1 MDGEDQ
7 ATLPRQRSLWRH
19 RGFLLLWGA
28 ESISELGAQF
38 SILAL
43 PLLAVSVLGADEWQ
57 LGVLNAAGTAAFF
70 VVGLPAGA
78 WVDRWL
84 KRRVMIF
91 ADVVRALAIAVV
103 PVLWWLGSL
112 QLWHLAAVAAV
123 VGIGT
128 VFFDVS
134 YQSYVPVLVAGQQV
148 ADANSKLE
156 ASFQTARIAGPAL
169 AGALLAIAAAPLLL
183 VWDSLSYLFSAALLW
198 RVKDGEVRA
207 DRSARRRLASEI
219 AEGVRYVARE
229 PVIRRVVGTTATSN
243 LFSTLTFTL
252 LPLLVLRE
260 LHLGAAGLGLILSVG
275 AVGGLLGAVATPYL
289 SRQVGEGRIISVS
302 AVAVALMLALI
313 PWAATAPA
321 YSLPVLLAAEFGLS
335 FAGMTYNITQVSLRQ
350 RLCPPHLLGRM
361 NASIRFVVWGVMP
374 FSSLG
379 AGLLGDRLGMLATMW
394 IAAAGALLGCAFVV
408 FSPLTG
414 MRSLPVG
421 SPAAQVPQR
430 ADSA

>member
-1 MDGEDQ
+1 VDGGDQ
-7 ATLPRQRSLWRH
+7 QTLTRQRSLWRH

-28 ESISELGAQF
+28 ESISELGSQF

-78 WVDRWL
+78 WVDRWV

-91 ADVVRALAIAVV
+91 ADVVRALAIAVI
-103 PVLWWLGSL
+103 PVLWWLGAL

-134 YQSYVPVLVAGQQV
+134 YQSYVPVLVAGRQV

-156 ASFQTARIAGPAL
+156 ASFQTARIGGPAL
-169 AGALLAIAAAPLLL
+169 AGSLLAIAAAPLLL
-183 VWDSLSYLFSAALLW
+183 VWDSVSYLFSAALLW
-198 RVKDGEVRA
+198 RVKDGTVRA
-207 DRSARRRLASEI
+207 DRSTRRRLGSEI
-219 AEGVRYVARE
+219 AEGVRYVVRE

-243 LFSTLTFTL
+243 LFATLTFTL

-289 SRQVGEGRIISVS
+289 SRRVGEGRIISAS
-302 AVAVALMLALI
+302 AVAVALMLAVI
-313 PWAATAPA
+313 PCASAVPA
-321 YSLPVLLAAEFGLS
+321 NGLPVLLAAEFGQS
-335 FAGMTYNITQVSLRQ
+335 FAGMTYNITQVSIRQ

-379 AGLLGDRLGMLATMW
+379 AGVLGDWLGTLPTMW

-408 FSPLTG
+408 FSPLTA
-414 MRSLPVG
+414 MRSLHEDPT
-421 SPAAQVPQR
+421 
-430 ADSA
+430 

>member
-1 MDGEDQ
+1 VDGGDQ
-7 ATLPRQRSLWRH
+7 KTLTRQRSLWRH
-19 RGFLLLWGA
+19 QGFLLLWGA

-43 PLLAVSVLGADEWQ
+43 PLIAVSVLGADEWQ

-84 KRRVMIF
+84 KRRVMVF
-91 ADVVRALAIAVV
+91 ADLVRALAIAVI
-103 PVLWWLGSL
+103 PLLWWLGSL
-112 QLWHLAAVAAV
+112 QLWHLAAVAAI

-134 YQSYVPVLVAGQQV
+134 YQSYVPILVSGPQV

-156 ASFQTARIAGPAL
+156 TSFQTARIGGPAL
-169 AGALLAIAAAPLLL
+169 AGSLLAVAAAPLLL
-183 VWDSLSYLFSAALLW
+183 VWDSVSYLFSAALLW
-198 RVKDGEVRA
+198 RVRDRESRA
-207 DRSARRRLASEI
+207 DRSARRRLVSEI
-219 AEGVRYVARE
+219 AEGVSYVARE
-229 PVIRRVVGTTATSN
+229 PLIRRVVGTTATSN
-243 LFSTLTFTL
+243 LFATLTFTL

-260 LHLGAAGLGLILSVG
+260 LHLGAAGFGLILSVG

-289 SRQVGEGRIISVS
+289 SRRVGEGRLISVS
-302 AVAVALMLALI
+302 AVAVSVMLALI
-313 PWAATAPA
+313 PCAATAPE
-321 YSLPVLLAAEFGLS
+321 YGLPVLLAAEFGQS
-335 FAGMTYNITQVSLRQ
+335 FAGMTYNITQVSIRQ
-350 RLCPPHLLGRM
+350 RLCPPQLLGRM

-379 AGLLGDRLGMLATMW
+379 AGVLGDWLGIIPTMW

-414 MRSLPVG
+414 MQSLPAG
-421 SPAAQVPQR
+421 SPVVQAAQR
-430 ADSA
+430 ADSD